1 MAVQTT
7 DISGWTATSGPTTV
21 TPTTSA
27 TTGFSLQYPFLIQRS
42 GPRKRKIKKKRTRK
56 KQTKKEK
63 KDESR
68 NGRREN
74 WRTSRTTWP
83 ETRGAHGV
91 CVIVRRVVEVSARK
105 RISLCLSEAT
115 TTRAGSLSTL

>member
-42 GPRKRKIKKKRTRK
+42 GPRKRKTKKKGQEKNRRKKKRKTRVE
-56 KQTKKEK
+56 TV
-63 KDESR
+63 DER
-68 NGRREN
+68 IGERPERRGPKHEGR
-74 WRTSRTTWP
+74 T
-83 ETRGAHGV
+83 AFV
-91 CVIVRRVVEVSARK
+91 
-105 RISLCLSEAT
+105 
-115 TTRAGSLSTL
+115 